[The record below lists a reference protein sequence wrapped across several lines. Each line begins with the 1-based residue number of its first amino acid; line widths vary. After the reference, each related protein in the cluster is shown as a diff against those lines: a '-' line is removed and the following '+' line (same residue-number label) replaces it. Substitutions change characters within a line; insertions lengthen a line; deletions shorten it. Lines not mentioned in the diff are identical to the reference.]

1 MIIKYQFA
9 DGTTSE
15 VEVSEEIG
23 AYITASR
30 REESNGDRKQ
40 RYHCISLDGFEYEGE
55 AFADESQNQD
65 RIREEEES
73 QSKVDKFL
81 STLTAVQRRRL
92 ERRLDGASAAQIA
105 REEHCDPSVVR
116 ESLKQI
122 KAKYKK
128 LF

>member
-1 MIIKYQFA
+1 MKIKYQFA

-23 AYITASR
+23 AFITASR

-40 RYHCISLDGFEYEGE
+40 RYHCLSLDGFEYEGE
-55 AFADESQNQD
+55 TFADESQDQD
-65 RIREEEES
+65 RIREEVDS
-73 QSKVDKFL
+73 QSKVDKFMA
-81 STLTAVQRRRL
+81 TLTEVQRRRL

-105 REEHCDPSVVR
+105 REEHCDASVVR

-128 LF
+128 FF

>member
-1 MIIKYQFA
+1 MKIKYQFA

-15 VEVSEEIG
+15 VEVSEELG
-23 AYITASR
+23 AFITASR

-55 AFADESQNQD
+55 AFADESQDQD
-65 RIREEEES
+65 HIREEADS

-81 STLTAVQRRRL
+81 ATLTKVQRRRL

-105 REEHCDPSVVR
+105 REEKCDPSVVR
-116 ESLKQI
+116 ESLKQV

-128 LF
+128 FF

>member
-1 MIIKYQFA
+1 MKIKYQFA

-23 AYITASR
+23 AFITASR

-40 RYHCISLDGFEYEGE
+40 RYHCLSLDGFEYEGE
-55 AFADESQNQD
+55 AFADESQDQD
-65 RIREEEES
+65 LIREEVDS
-73 QSKVDKFL
+73 QSKVDKFMA
-81 STLTAVQRRRL
+81 TLTEVQRRRL

-105 REEHCDPSVVR
+105 REEHCDASVVR

-128 LF
+128 FF

>member
-1 MIIKYQFA
+1 MKIKYQFA

-23 AYITASR
+23 ASITASR

-40 RYHCISLDGFEYEGE
+40 RYHCLSLDGFEYEGE
-55 AFADESQNQD
+55 TFADESQDQD
-65 RIREEEES
+65 RIREEVDS
-73 QSKVDKFL
+73 QSKVDKFMA
-81 STLTAVQRRRL
+81 TLTEVQRRRL

-105 REEHCDPSVVR
+105 REEHCDASVVR

-128 LF
+128 FF

>member
-1 MIIKYQFA
+1 MKIKYQFA

-23 AYITASR
+23 AFITASR

-55 AFADESQNQD
+55 AFEDESQDQD
-65 RIREEEES
+65 RIREEMDE
-73 QSKVDKFL
+73 QSRVDRFL
-81 STLTAVQRRRL
+81 ATLTEVQRRRL

-122 KAKYKK
+122 QAKYKK